1 MAFAMVQYQHRLSDT
16 SVLPFDMPAYVGA
29 SLEGGELWSD
39 RSDVNSGDFI
49 NAGSVYLAVDSPIG
63 AIYLAYGRTE
73 DSQDALYLALGWPFL
88 NNQLRIGR

>member
-1 MAFAMVQYQHRLSDT
+1 
-16 SVLPFDMPAYVGA
+16 MPAYVGA